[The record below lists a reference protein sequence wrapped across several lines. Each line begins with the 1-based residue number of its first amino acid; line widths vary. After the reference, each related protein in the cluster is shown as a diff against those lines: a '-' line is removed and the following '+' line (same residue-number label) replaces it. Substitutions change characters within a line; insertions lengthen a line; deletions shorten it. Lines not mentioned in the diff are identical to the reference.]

1 MSFILDALRK
11 SEHDR
16 QRSAVPGLSQ
26 VPLATPRPQ
35 MPRWALAVIGVL
47 VAAVLLLGGAW
58 WQSARVP
65 TAEPTASAPTVERNV
80 RAAAADAPRDC
91 SAQAAP
97 ARPPARED
105 ASLSAAAASSAA
117 RRGSAARAPRNSRG
131 GARRPAWSSSR
142 RRGAD
147 SPSGAPALPSAAH
160 SPPKASSFPR
170 CGSSCTRSARG
181 RETASSSSTAASTSK
196 ASGSPKG
203 RSSWR
208 SSRQGP
214 CSRTQGGVS

>member
-65 TAEPTASAPTVERNV
+65 TPAELAVSAPTIERNV
-80 RAAAADAPRDC
+80 ELPRPVPRTTAPP
-91 SAQAAP
+91 QGAP
-97 ARPPARED
+97 ARPPPRAES
-105 ASLSAAAASSAA
+105 SLSAAATSSAGGVETAAGGAAAGAPEISAPAPRPASPSRRARAAKRSVA
-117 RRGSAARAPRNSRG
+117 RR
-131 GARRPAWSSSR
+131 
-142 RRGAD
+142 
-147 SPSGAPALPSAAH
+147 
-160 SPPKASSFPR
+160 
-170 CGSSCTRSARG
+170 
-181 RETASSSSTAASTSK
+181 
-196 ASGSPKG
+196 
-203 RSSWR
+203 
-208 SSRQGP
+208 
-214 CSRTQGGVS
+214 